1 MYVDEIVHRALVGVG
16 RGTPGY
22 GRAGPDRIHVDVGAV
37 SVLADPGLLE
47 RVMANLADNALGY
60 ADDCPVRIGAARSG
74 TRATITVADRG
85 PGIPR
90 DAEDAVFA
98 PFQRLGDRDNTTGIG
113 LGLSVVRGFV
123 EAMGGTITATDT
135 PGGGLTMV
143 VDLPS
148 GEENGDA
155 PPRAH
160 PGIPGTPSITA
171 RNTLITLVPQSVTNG
186 ATGIA
191 WCPLPTRHHQR
202 YRTDHRW
209 GESAARP
216 VPDEPAVGTRAGPGR
231 AGRVLRYRIIGA
243 APTKEP
249 TITTVTTRSPTREH
263 PFPHEKPTG
272 TDQRRPAAAER
283 EEGVRVIREIDWRTA
298 SRGDAV
304 MASGWDR

>member
-1 MYVDEIVHRALVGVG
+1 VYVDEIVHRALVGVG

-98 PFQRLGDRDNTTGIG
+98 PFQRLGDRDNITGIG

-155 PPRAH
+155 P
-160 PGIPGTPSITA
+160 T
-171 RNTLITLVPQSVTNG
+171 
-186 ATGIA
+186 
-191 WCPLPTRHHQR
+191 
-202 YRTDHRW
+202 
-209 GESAARP
+209 
-216 VPDEPAVGTRAGPGR
+216 
-231 AGRVLRYRIIGA
+231 
-243 APTKEP
+243 
-249 TITTVTTRSPTREH
+249 
-263 PFPHEKPTG
+263 
-272 TDQRRPAAAER
+272 
-283 EEGVRVIREIDWRTA
+283 EG
-298 SRGDAV
+298 
-304 MASGWDR
+304 ASGDPRYPLHYS